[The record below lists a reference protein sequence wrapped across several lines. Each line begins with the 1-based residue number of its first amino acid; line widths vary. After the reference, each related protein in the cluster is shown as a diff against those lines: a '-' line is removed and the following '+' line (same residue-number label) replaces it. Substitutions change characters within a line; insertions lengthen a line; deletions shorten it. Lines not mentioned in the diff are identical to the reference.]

1 MAHKKGSGSTK
12 NGRDSNSKRLG
23 VKKYGGQLVI
33 PGNIIIRQRGNK
45 FKLGNHVG
53 QGRDYSIFSLIRGR
67 VQFEML
73 NNKKRKVSVS
83 PIST

>member
-23 VKKYGGQLVI
+23 IKKYGNELVI

-45 FKLGNHVG
+45 FKLGNHVA
-53 QGRDYSIFSLIRGR
+53 QGKDYTIFSLITGK
-67 VQFEML
+67 VKFEKI
-73 NNKKRKVSVS
+73 NNTKRKVSVY
-83 PIST
+83 PILF